1 MFRQRGFVPKELAT
15 NTLLNGTPTKP
26 EQISATEYK
35 SKTSSPQRGHKLQ
48 SPKSLKSDPSTT
60 IADLTAQRA
69 ALLDSFASIPSISP
83 LLQAQNQ
90 PTASTLADTD
100 SGASASVISSSPP
113 DTAVLGAAKNI
124 IAQHIKLLHTYNEIK
139 DIGQGLMGLIADARG
154 VRIVEVQE
162 EFGIGVKD

>member
-1 MFRQRGFVPKELAT
+1 MVRQRSSKYQQQNAKVRPVLHKDINSRYISQNFHHLA
-15 NTLLNGTPTKP
+15 LL
-26 EQISATEYK
+26 ISI
-35 SKTSSPQRGHKLQ
+35 HK
-48 SPKSLKSDPSTT
+48 SPKLLKSDPSTT

-69 ALLDSFASIPSISP
+69 ALLDSFASIPSISS

-90 PTASTLADTD
+90 PTASTLTDTD
-100 SGASASVISSSPP
+100 SGASASVISTSPP

>member
-1 MFRQRGFVPKELAT
+1 MVRQRSQSKYQKQNAKARPVLYKEDINSRYILQ
-15 NTLLNGTPTKP
+15 NFHHLTLL
-26 EQISATEYK
+26 IFI
-35 SKTSSPQRGHKLQ
+35 HK
-48 SPKSLKSDPSTT
+48 SPKSLKSNQSTT
-60 IADLTAQRA
+60 IADLTARRA
-69 ALLDSFASIPSISP
+69 ALLDSFASIPSISS

-90 PTASTLADTD
+90 PTASTLTDTD

-113 DTAVLGAAKNI
+113 DIAVLGAAKNI